1 MALYKNSITQFG
13 AFLDPTPMGGGAP
26 HPPPQ
31 GWENGPKLVK
41 NYWLV
46 GQKLLA
52 LLAILLLNF
61 IIFRIF
67 NTILLKSDQIDQV
80 N

>member
-1 MALYKNSITQFG
+1 MALYKNCITQFG
-13 AFLDPTPMGGGAP
+13 AFLDPSPMGGAP
-26 HPPPQ
+26 HLPPQ
-31 GWENGPKLVK
+31 SWENGPELVK

-46 GQKLLA
+46 GQKILV

-61 IIFRIF
+61 IILLIF
-67 NTILLKSDQIDQV
+67 DPILPKFDQTDQV